1 MEPGAGGARA
11 PPFAPPQTPGKWSAP
26 AVSGAYSPLCPT
38 CVESDDSPLLAIKRQ
53 CVAAGGKDCY
63 TPRWS
68 LAVGSLGGDIKG
80 LMQILGLA
88 GSAGTYFCM
97 FCMGTINGTL
107 MAGVPHLRTL
117 PEPWAST
124 DTRAADGIAHPMR
137 PSTSEMAAQAAL
149 YAVAVAEKPGL
160 SSAAFFNCIAPP
172 LVHGDNMLQ
181 LLSGVPLHCS
191 LGVGL
196 ILVNK
201 VEEFLKEYDRVVRQ
215 EVAERSSDPSL
226 KKAFEDK
233 FDAELAA
240 GEAKTALDEA
250 SKVVADS
257 EGGVEFAKA
266 MEPGVEKRRGKAKA
280 VGDQWRVMCAQH
292 PYPYCYVILQ
302 PDLPPRSDL

>member
-1 MEPGAGGARA
+1 
-11 PPFAPPQTPGKWSAP
+11 
-26 AVSGAYSPLCPT
+26 
-38 CVESDDSPLLAIKRQ
+38 
-53 CVAAGGKDCY
+53 
-63 TPRWS
+63 
-68 LAVGSLGGDIKG
+68 
-80 LMQILGLA
+80 MQILARAGSMT

-97 FCMGTINGTL
+97 FCMSTINGTL

-124 DTRAADGIAHPMR
+124 DTRAADVIAPPMR

-149 YAVAVAEKPGL
+149 YAAAVAEKPGL

-292 PYPYCYVILQ
+292 PYPYFYVTLQ